1 MNSTSSAPFQWHLFI
16 LLLLLLFFFY
26 FYEQLCSVCA
36 QFCFNACGVDERR
49 PNTHEEEGEKKLLF
63 GQRKTKTPQRG
74 RNSLLCD
81 VFSKKKK
88 SISRP
93 VGVTEQTKPFENMKK
108 KKTKELDELSTLL
121 VRNDGVA
128 AVVDRFCII

>member
-1 MNSTSSAPFQWHLFI
+1 MNSFALYARSSVLMLVALMNDDQTHTK
-16 LLLLLLFFFY
+16 
-26 FYEQLCSVCA
+26 
-36 QFCFNACGVDERR
+36 RR
-49 PNTHEEEGEKKLLF
+49 GKKKLLF

-88 SISRP
+88 SVSRP

-108 KKTKELDELSTLL
+108 K
-121 VRNDGVA
+121 N
-128 AVVDRFCII
+128 